1 MTDNRKL
8 DGPVKF
14 DFDFDEAME
23 RIAQTNPDEVTAIA
37 AADLPDDT
45 IDGLLRAFEEA
56 ARETD
61 NGNQFWTAR
70 ELAALLGYTDYRNF
84 LSIVEKA
91 KTACRQM
98 RLDPDDHFV
107 GVTDMIEIGKGGK
120 REVENIHLDR
130 YACYLI
136 AQNGDP
142 RKRQISFAQNYFAIQ
157 TRRQELADEH
167 GVDFDTLSEN
177 QKRLYLR
184 NQVVAENKRL
194 MSAAKASGVRTGQD
208 FGKFNNKGYQGL
220 YGGRGKAEIQQYKRL
235 PAKANILDHM
245 GSTELAANL
254 FRITQTEEKLR
265 SNKIVGKERACDAH
279 YEVGA
284 KVRQTMRELS
294 GIMPEDLPVAE
305 DVRKIARLER
315 KQQRMRAIEPQKRLE
330 QPLTAPSEA
339 APVEV
344 DLTKDLWKY
353 ALLVLSVQP
362 DGTMTTSAMIEALPD
377 YIRLSDDHLATNES
391 RKDSKFSQ
399 LVRNLKSHKT
409 SKSNFIYQGYAEDVR
424 GGFKITQKGM
434 DFVTGFY
441 DDWGE

>member
-1 MTDNRKL
+1 M
-8 DGPVKF
+8 
-14 DFDFDEAME
+14 
-23 RIAQTNPDEVTAIA
+23 
-37 AADLPDDT
+37 
-45 IDGLLRAFEEA
+45 
-56 ARETD
+56 
-61 NGNQFWTAR
+61 
-70 ELAALLGYTDYRNF
+70 
-84 LSIVEKA
+84 
-91 KTACRQM
+91 
-98 RLDPDDHFV
+98 
-107 GVTDMIEIGKGGK
+107 
-120 REVENIHLDR
+120 
-130 YACYLI
+130 
-136 AQNGDP
+136 
-142 RKRQISFAQNYFAIQ
+142 
-157 TRRQELADEH
+157 TRRS
-167 GVDFDTLSEN
+167 TS
-177 QKRLYLR
+177 
-184 NQVVAENKRL
+184 
-194 MSAAKASGVRTGQD
+194 
-208 FGKFNNKGYQGL
+208 
-220 YGGRGKAEIQQYKRL
+220 GKAEIQQYKRL

-265 SNKIVGKERACDAH
+265 SNNIVGKERACDAH

-294 GIMPEDLPVAE
+294 GILPEDLPVAE